1 MSPVLPENA
10 QIGIKKTF
18 PGLRV
23 RWDKFIQM
31 L

>member
-1 MSPVLPENA
+1 MSRVLPENA
-10 QIGIKKTF
+10 RI
-18 PGLRV
+18 PGKEMLSGPSV